1 MKTILGTI
9 EGSIVLRKDTE
20 LLGVAK
26 GMVTVPAGVHLLM
39 EGMVMGDLVVLA
51 GGSAQVNGTVMG
63 YIINDGGTV
72 NLRGVDG
79 ELGKAAVLAPRVQKQ
94 PWLMASFWGRM
105 SRDM

>member
-1 MKTILGTI
+1 MKTILETI

-26 GMVTVPAGVHLLM
+26 GMVTVPGGVHLLM
-39 EGMVMGDLVVLA
+39 EGMVMGDLVVLS

-72 NLRGVDG
+72 NLRGMEG
-79 ELGKAAVLAPRVQKQ
+79 ELGKAAVLPPPAQKQ
-94 PWLMASFWGRM
+94 ARRMASFWGLV
-105 SRDM
+105 SRG